1 VWLNRPT
8 LALALL
14 LLFAP
19 PIRIERMTS
28 ARTLGG
34 WLVSMAGLAVAAKFV
49 LIAKRSDAW
58 AAGCHERAD
67 AR

>member
-1 VWLNRPT
+1 VRLNRPT

-19 PIRIERMTS
+19 PIRIERLTS
-28 ARTLGG
+28 ALTLDG
-34 WLVSMAGLAVAAKFV
+34 WLVSMAELAVAAKFV
-49 LIAKRSDAW
+49 LIAKSSDAW
-58 AAGCHERAD
+58 AVGCHERAD